1 MQSYIRDLE
10 AKLKTIDENKESTN
24 ISTADLKKE
33 IARLLDAEAH
43 SSQHVT
49 DLETRLS
56 KSDEN
61 VLSLRATVEQLELD
75 LASRQAQV
83 EDLQQRM
90 DRLTTDSDE
99 WRASLEAREVRVSEL
114 EEKLKEWEAK
124 KQAAAEDRER
134 LGNLVDGVAKAR
146 QSLDIEFTRL
156 QKDTTEETKDAP
168 ADAGPSK
175 EQADVGPSKEQ
186 SDLQAQ
192 FVALQET
199 HTATLADLSAVTAK
213 YRDALREISDLAAQ
227 IAEARLSSPLDN
239 DPITDS
245 PAPVYE
251 TASVGRRRGM
261 QRRPTGES
269 IDSVGSAGS
278 ASSRRLFF
286 RHAASAESLHARSL
300 SQSQSLSQELSS
312 ARTPKH
318 SLTANPTGLGSPQM
332 STQVPKLSLL
342 VPPNTNGILNPAPGT
357 PTDGRTVQSLEK
369 EIMRLQEVLKERET
383 EIGALETTLKELR
396 NPPPKVTA
404 LHDVEEDDEEQ
415 VLEMSSQ
422 SGVESGKLSP
432 ATLGKFAKLRRSL
445 IVEHPP
451 RFDDGPSAESETL
464 DRLNELMRCVCM
476 RGSNP
481 FIRIHLYR
489 SMAQKESQHKEQVDG
504 LSDELAKIRRQH
516 DDLTVLAR
524 DQVRN
529 IFVCKPNA

>member
-1 MQSYIRDLE
+1 LQSYIRDLE
-10 AKLKTIDENKESTN
+10 AKLKTIDENKESAN

-33 IARLLDAEAH
+33 IARLLDVEAYSVQHIAE
-43 SSQHVT
+43 
-49 DLETRLS
+49 LEARLS
-56 KSDEN
+56 KSGEN
-61 VLSLRATVEQLELD
+61 VLALRASVEQLEGD

-83 EDLQQRM
+83 EDLQKRM
-90 DRLTTDSDE
+90 DSLSTDSGE
-99 WRASLEAREVRVSEL
+99 WRASLEVREARVSEL

-146 QSLDIEFTRL
+146 QSLDIEVARF
-156 QKDTTEETKDAP
+156 QNGAAEEAKKDAP
-168 ADAGPSK
+168 TDAVPTD
-175 EQADVGPSKEQ
+175 AAPTKEQ

-227 IAEARLSSPLDN
+227 IAEAKLNSPPDP

-251 TASVGRRRGM
+251 TASVGRRRGL

-269 IDSVGSAGS
+269 TDSVGSPGS
-278 ASSRRLFF
+278 ASGRRLFF
-286 RHAASAESLHARSL
+286 RQAASAESLHARSL

-312 ARTPKH
+312 ARTPKL
-318 SLTANPTGLGSPQM
+318 SLTANLNGLVSPQIGSM
-332 STQVPKLSLL
+332 TPKLSLL
-342 VPPNTNGILNPAPGT
+342 VPPNTNGIPNPTPGT

-369 EIMRLQEVLKERET
+369 EIMRLQEVLKEREM
-383 EIGALETTLKELR
+383 EIGVLETTLKELK
-396 NPPPKVTA
+396 NPPPKKVV

-415 VLEMSSQ
+415 MLELSSQ

-445 IVEHPP
+445 IIEHPP

-464 DRLNELMRCVCM
+464 DRLNELMRCVWICDS
-476 RGSNP
+476 GL
-481 FIRIHLYR
+481 FILIHLGRWRKKSR
-489 SMAQKESQHKEQVDG
+489 S
-504 LSDELAKIRRQH
+504 IRSK
-516 DDLTVLAR
+516 LTVLLT
-524 DQVRN
+524 N
-529 IFVCKPNA
+529 

>member
-1 MQSYIRDLE
+1 MYALQSYIRDLE
-10 AKLKTIDENKESTN
+10 AKLKAIDENKESAN

-33 IARLLDAEAH
+33 IARLLDVEAH
-43 SSQHVT
+43 SSQHIA
-49 DLETRLS
+49 DLEARLS

-61 VLSLRATVEQLELD
+61 VLSLRASVEQHEQD

-99 WRASLEAREVRVSEL
+99 WRASLEAREARVSEL
-114 EEKLKEWEAK
+114 EEKLKEWEEK

-134 LGNLVDGVAKAR
+134 LGNLVDGVARAR

-156 QKDTTEETKDAP
+156 QNDTTEETKD
-168 ADAGPSK
+168 GP
-175 EQADVGPSKEQ
+175 ADVGPSKEQ
-186 SDLQAQ
+186 SDLQSQ

-199 HTATLADLSAVTAK
+199 HTATLADLSAVTSK

-227 IAEARLSSPLDN
+227 IAEAKLSSPLDS

-245 PAPVYE
+245 PAPVYD
-251 TASVGRRRGM
+251 TASVGRRRGV

-269 IDSVGSAGS
+269 IESVGSIGS

-342 VPPNTNGILNPAPGT
+342 VPPSTNGILNPAPGT
-357 PTDGRTVQSLEK
+357 PTDRRTVQSLEK
-369 EIMRLQEVLKERET
+369 EIMRLQEVLNERET
-383 EIGALETTLKELR
+383 EIGALETTLKDLR

-464 DRLNELMRCVCM
+464 DRLNELMRCVRI
-476 RGSNP
+476 RGSNS
-481 FIRIHLYR
+481 FIRIHFYR

-504 LSDELAKIRRQH
+504 LTDGLTKLRRQH

-524 DQVRN
+524 DQVRKR
-529 IFVCKPNA
+529 FD

>member
-1 MQSYIRDLE
+1 LQSYIRDLE
-10 AKLKTIDENKESTN
+10 AKLKTIDENKGLAHV
-24 ISTADLKKE
+24 STADLKKE
-33 IARLLDAEAH
+33 IARLLDIEAH
-43 SSQHVT
+43 SSQHIV

-56 KSDEN
+56 KADEN
-61 VLSLRATVEQLELD
+61 VLSLRASVEQLEED

-90 DRLTTDSDE
+90 DRLTTDSNE
-99 WRASLEAREVRVSEL
+99 WRASLEAREARVSEL
-114 EEKLKEWEAK
+114 EEKLKEWEVK

-134 LGNLVDGVAKAR
+134 LGNLVDGVARAR
-146 QSLDIEFTRL
+146 QSLDIEVARL
-156 QKDTTEETKDAP
+156 QNNTDNETKQDAP
-168 ADAGPSK
+168 
-175 EQADVGPSKEQ
+175 ADVGPSEEQ

-192 FVALQET
+192 FVSLQET

-227 IAEARLSSPLDN
+227 IAEAKLNSPLDH
-239 DPITDS
+239 DTTTDS

-251 TASVGRRRGM
+251 TASVGRRRGV

-269 IDSVGSAGS
+269 IDSVGSIGS

-286 RHAASAESLHARSL
+286 RQAASAESLHARSL

-312 ARTPKH
+312 ARTPKL

-332 STQVPKLSLL
+332 SSPAPKLSLL
-342 VPPNTNGILNPAPGT
+342 VPPNTNGILNASPGT
-357 PTDGRTVQSLEK
+357 PVDGRTVQSLEK
-369 EIMRLQEVLKERET
+369 EIMRLQEVLNERET
-383 EIGALETTLKELR
+383 EIGVLETTLKELK
-396 NPPPKVTA
+396 NPAPKITA

-445 IVEHPP
+445 IIEHPP
-451 RFDDGPSAESETL
+451 RFDDGPNAESETL
-464 DRLNELMRCVCM
+464 DRLNELMRWVRI
-476 RGSNP
+476 RGPNS
-481 FIRIHLYR
+481 FILIHLCR

-504 LSDELAKIRRQH
+504 LTDNLTKLRRQH
-516 DDLTVLAR
+516 DDLSVLAR
-524 DQVRN
+524 DQVRK
-529 IFVCKPNA
+529 IFLVL

>member
-1 MQSYIRDLE
+1 MYALQSYIRDLE
-10 AKLKTIDENKESTN
+10 AKLKTIDENKESAN

-33 IARLLDAEAH
+33 IARLLDVEAH
-43 SSQHVT
+43 SSQHIA
-49 DLETRLS
+49 DLEARLS
-56 KSDEN
+56 NSDEN
-61 VLSLRATVEQLELD
+61 VLSLRASIEQLEQD
-75 LASRQAQV
+75 LASRQEQV
-83 EDLQQRM
+83 EELQNRM
-90 DRLTTDSDE
+90 DRLSADSDE
-99 WRASLEAREVRVSEL
+99 WRTSLDAREARVSEL
-114 EEKLKEWEAK
+114 EEKLKEWESK

-146 QSLDIEFTRL
+146 QSLDIEVARL
-156 QKDTTEETKDAP
+156 ENGTTEEAKKDAP
-168 ADAGPSK
+168 VDVGPSK
-175 EQADVGPSKEQ
+175 EQAD
-186 SDLQAQ
+186 LQVQ

-227 IAEARLSSPLDN
+227 IAEAKLNSPPDA
-239 DPITDS
+239 DS

-261 QRRPTGES
+261 QRRPTGDS
-269 IDSVGSAGS
+269 TDSVGSTGS
-278 ASSRRLFF
+278 ASRRLFF
-286 RHAASAESLHARSL
+286 RQAASAESLHARSL
-300 SQSQSLSQELSS
+300 SQSPSLSQELSS
-312 ARTPKH
+312 ARTPKL
-318 SLTANPTGLGSPQM
+318 SLIANPTGLGSPQIG
-332 STQVPKLSLL
+332 TQTPKLSLL
-342 VPPNTNGILNPAPGT
+342 VPPPTNGIPSPAAPGT

-383 EIGALETTLKELR
+383 EIGVLETTLKELK
-396 NPPPKVTA
+396 NPPPKTTV

-445 IVEHPP
+445 IIEHPP

-464 DRLNELMRCVCM
+464 DRLNELMRCVRI
-476 RGSNP
+476 RGSDP
-481 FIRIHLYR
+481 FILTHLSR

-504 LSDELAKIRRQH
+504 LADELTKLRRQH

-524 DQVRN
+524 DQVRK
-529 IFVCKPNA
+529 IFCMSAECTK